1 MRKPTPLHIGSRIA
15 LLAPSSSVSGKKLDA
30 ALASTRFL
38 GFDPVVFPT
47 AAGQHGYFSGTDQER
62 ADDLNQAFSD
72 SSIEGIF
79 CIRGGYGAGRIL
91 PLLDYDTIQKNPK
104 VFLGYSDITAL
115 HTVFNQICD
124 FATLHAPMPGGNYIN
139 ADKDTVNLLR
149 SHLQPLSHR
158 EKVSKA
164 PWEMLFPGNAEGP
177 VCGGNLSVLVSCL
190 GSPYEIDTRGK
201 ILFLEEVAEET
212 YKIDRNLTALALA
225 GKFNDC
231 AGIFLGYF
239 LSRSPDDLETE
250 HGLTLSRVFE
260 ETILPFQK
268 PVFTHFPAG
277 HQYPNYSI
285 PMGLPIRLNGESKS
299 IDFLD
304 SLTELP

>member
-158 EKVSKA
+158 KKVSKA

-177 VCGGNLSVLVSCL
+177 GCGERSCRNCGGKIWCPGRKLRRRSPNYKKSRRSSEHRASQSALKCSRTHVCSRRSGLSMSATERAAGSVLVPLSEKMRNRL
-190 GSPYEIDTRGK
+190 WNGFRTLQTEKRYGSTSTSVQIYMHTGLNMQRIFTGSMR
-201 ILFLEEVAEET
+201 
-212 YKIDRNLTALALA
+212 DR
-225 GKFNDC
+225 
-231 AGIFLGYF
+231 
-239 LSRSPDDLETE
+239 
-250 HGLTLSRVFE
+250 
-260 ETILPFQK
+260 
-268 PVFTHFPAG
+268 
-277 HQYPNYSI
+277 
-285 PMGLPIRLNGESKS
+285 
-299 IDFLD
+299 
-304 SLTELP
+304 